1 MQKGVEIICITSRI
15 KKGNK
20 SKNYYNSYKKHHF
33 ATIEINKEIYVIHV
47 TFGRKQKL
55 EHEIGIVQNRVDL
68 NGLSK
73 LA

>member
-1 MQKGVEIICITSRI
+1 LQKGVEIIYITSGI
-15 KKGNK
+15 KKGSK
-20 SKNYYNSYKKHHF
+20 SKNYYKGYKKHHF
-33 ATIEINKEIYVIHV
+33 ATIEINKKNNVIHV
-47 TFGRKQKL
+47 TSRTKQKL

>member
-1 MQKGVEIICITSRI
+1 MGLRREIKVKTITI
-15 KKGNK
+15 VI
-20 SKNYYNSYKKHHF
+20 KKHHF